1 MVLRWPSQATEAR
14 RLGRLGVPRLLL
26 IEDGVEPPDV
36 GDDLEAWLRMP
47 ADDGELGRR
56 LRWMA
61 GKTRMPRDP
70 VTMDDYGRVLV
81 GTRWVALSATQAR
94 MAAVL
99 VASFG
104 EVVTVKCLIE
114 AGWLDHPVT
123 TNNLRGQISRLR
135 KRLLTV
141 GLVLQTVRGRG
152 VVLQRSQ
159 SPVASS
165 DDGVIFGPAVSVADG
180 DELIEDSYVK
190 VVTVCERATTGETPI
205 LYDLIITRSPRALI
219 SPV

>member
-1 MVLRWPSQATEAR
+1 MTETPSDGPLGEHVVVLRWPSQATEAR

-26 IEDGVEPPDV
+26 VEDGVEPPDV

-61 GKTRMPRDP
+61 GRTRMPRDP
-70 VTMDDYGRVLV
+70 VTMDDYGRLLV
-81 GTRWVALSATQAR
+81 GTLWVALSASQAR
-94 MAAVL
+94 IAAVL
-99 VASFG
+99 VARFG
-104 EVVTVKCLIE
+104 EVVTEKCLIE

-141 GLVLQTVRGRG
+141 GLVLQTVRGQG
-152 VVLQRSQ
+152 VVMQRSQ
-159 SPVASS
+159 SPWPAATMASS
-165 DDGVIFGPAVSVADG
+165 SARPSP
-180 DELIEDSYVK
+180 SQT
-190 VVTVCERATTGETPI
+190 VT
-205 LYDLIITRSPRALI
+205 S
-219 SPV
+219 